1 MCIDNDAPLGIRTS
15 QRMKSLCVFCGSNFG
30 TRPTYKASAIQVG
43 SLLAARGVTLVYGGG
58 NVGMMGALA
67 DANLSGG
74 GQVIG
79 VIPKSLA
86 AKEIAHRNL
95 TELRIVES
103 MHERKKLMASLADAF
118 LALPGGFGTWE
129 EFSEAVSWS
138 QLGLQRKACA
148 LLNVEGFYDAF
159 LAQADRAVKDGF
171 VSEVHRSLLI
181 SGSDPE
187 ELLDR
192 MEQYQV
198 PQAEKWYDR

>member
-1 MCIDNDAPLGIRTS
+1 
-15 QRMKSLCVFCGSNFG
+15 MKNLCVFCGSNFG
-30 TRPTYKASAIQVG
+30 TRTAYKALAIQVG

-67 DANLSGG
+67 DACLSGG
-74 GQVIG
+74 GQVVG

-95 TELRIVES
+95 TEFHIVES
-103 MHERKKLMASLADAF
+103 MHERKKLMADRADAF

-129 EFSEAVSWS
+129 EFDEVLTWS

-171 VSEVHRSLLI
+171 VSEIHRSLLL

-187 ELLDR
+187 ELIDR
-192 MEQYQV
+192 IGKYQV
-198 PQAEKWYDR
+198 PQAEKWYNR

>member
-1 MCIDNDAPLGIRTS
+1 
-15 QRMKSLCVFCGSNFG
+15 MKSLCVFCGSNFG
-30 TRPTYKASAIQVG
+30 TRPAYKESAIRVG
-43 SLLAARGVTLVYGGG
+43 SLLAARRVTLVYGGG

-67 DANLSGG
+67 DACLSGG
-74 GQVIG
+74 GEVIG

-95 TELRIVES
+95 TELHIVEAI
-103 MHERKKLMASLADAF
+103 HERKKLMADRADAF

-129 EFSEAVSWS
+129 EFNEVVTWS

-192 MEQYQV
+192 LQEFQV
-198 PQAEKWYDR
+198 PQEEKWYNR